1 MGLRERRYAY
11 RDFITPKQTRK
22 KVSLICC
29 FPLSVSADICLCR
42 DQIALF
48 FFE

>member
-22 KVSLICC
+22 KVISIYA
-29 FPLSVSADICLCR
+29 FSYLCMR
-42 DQIALF
+42 HYMHYVYVV
-48 FFE
+48 